1 MSLELYVLYVKNW
14 IESLKREEGQD
25 LSEYAVLVGIIVV
38 LVVATLLLIGP
49 EINRIFNELL
59 AQLQAVP

>member
-1 MSLELYVLYVKNW
+1 MSLELYVMYVKNW

-38 LVVATLLLIGP
+38 LVVATLLLLGP

-59 AQLQAVP
+59 TQLQAVP

>member
-1 MSLELYVLYVKNW
+1 MSLELYVMYVKNW

-38 LVVATLLLIGP
+38 LVVATLPLLGP

-59 AQLQAVP
+59 TQLQAVP